1 MAKAEPALAT
11 WHDRRLV
18 APIGLAVFAASFALF
33 HYVVPVSAWVASAPA
48 PAVSVFFA
56 ALATVLAMA
65 LAGAILARRMQVHNQ
80 RTCVALNNMSQG
92 LCMFDG
98 NERLVVTSPSP
109 AARSRACSNSAS
121 PTVPS
126 RAIRSNT
133 DANC

>member
-1 MAKAEPALAT
+1 MAKAEPALVT
-11 WHDRRLV
+11 WDDRRLV

-65 LAGAILARRMQVHNQ
+65 LADASLARQMQVHNR